1 MGQLKYTNG
10 ASSFWLG
17 DLDNDT
23 FKDKNNRLDYTK
35 LASIQR
41 AIANFVNIVTGMQI
55 PVEFQRFDTSYTDGK
70 TVVIGTKLD
79 GKNFDSEVGLAL
91 HEGSHIAHTDFQL
104 LQNFGA
110 NVRMHGV
117 DPNFDLTVDQEEI
130 IKSLLNWVEDRRID
144 YIIYTKAPGYR
155 MYYESMYDKYF
166 NDRVI
171 DKALV
176 SGIKNKETIED
187 YFFHIINFTNPNRNL
202 NQLELLKEIW
212 NIVDLKNISRLK
224 STNDS
229 LDVACNIF
237 KKLKAHLNIDNQQT
251 NNSDV
256 GDCDTTNSNT
266 QPGQSGGESANDTL
280 TDDDIQDLVDNAD
293 TEIGDID
300 NVDIKNI
307 NDDIQLTD
315 RQQKILD
322 NALERQKDFLGGN
335 PKRSGRLSKQQ
346 ANMMSVFKEAGTE
359 TVPVDLGIE
368 IVDTIIIN
376 KLTRNIVNEL
386 PEIFSSGQEEDHIF
400 EGIRLGKILGRK
412 LKARNESRT
421 LKHTRLV
428 TGKIDR
434 RLISQLGYNNTNV
447 FHRIVTDRY
456 KDYFIHI
463 SIDASGSMYGTKFK
477 NALTSAIAIAQ
488 AASMTTGIRV
498 QISTRGTSYI
508 GGNRTEKATTVM
520 AYDSAVDKMVKIKR
534 MFKYLTTYGC
544 TPEGV
549 AFKSIEKKLA
559 VNNRGVESIFI
570 NYSDGYPTHCG
581 KGNSD
586 PQTYT
591 KNIIKRFRESGM
603 GIISYFIAPGSKDLT
618 TFKYMYGSDA
628 VNIDPKNMLQV
639 ANTMNTKFL
648 EKS

>member
-23 FKDKNNRLDYTK
+23 FKDENNRLDYTK

-117 DPNFDLTVDQEEI
+117 DPNFDLTVGQEEI

-144 YIIYTKAPGYR
+144 YIIYTTAPGYR

-237 KKLKAHLNIDNQQT
+237 KKLKDHLNIDNQQT

-256 GDCDTTNSNT
+256 GNCDTTNSNT
-266 QPGQSGGESANDTL
+266 QPGQSGCESANDTL
-280 TDDDIQDLVDNAD
+280 TDDDIQDLVDNA
-293 TEIGDID
+293 DID

-315 RQQKILD
+315 RQQKLLD

-386 PEIFSSGQEEDHIF
+386 PEIFSSGREEDHIF

-434 RLISQLGYNNTNV
+434 RLISQLGYDNTNV
-447 FHRIVTDRY
+447 FHRIVTDQY

-463 SIDASGSMYGTKFK
+463 SIDASGSMWGIKFK

-508 GGNRTEKATTVM
+508 GGNRNEKATTVM

-549 AFKSIEKKLA
+549 SFKSIEKKLA

-603 GIISYFIAPGSKDLT
+603 GIISYFIASGSKDLT

>member
-17 DLDNDT
+17 DLDNST
-23 FKDKNNRLDYTK
+23 FKDEHDRLDYTK
-35 LASIQR
+35 LAGTQR

-55 PVEFQRFDTSYTDGK
+55 PVEFQRSNNSYTDGK

-91 HEGSHIAHTDFQL
+91 HEGSHIAHTDFML
-104 LQNFGA
+104 LQNFA
-110 NVRMHGV
+110 ASVRMRGV
-117 DPNFDLTVDQEEI
+117 DPNFDLTQDQEDI

-144 YIIYTKAPGYR
+144 YLIYTKAPGYR

-166 NDRVI
+166 NDRAI
-171 DKALV
+171 DKALK
-176 SGIKNKETIED
+176 SGVKNKETIDD
-187 YFFHIINFTNPNRNL
+187 YFFHIINFTNTNRNL
-202 NQLELLKEIW
+202 DQLELLRDIW
-212 NIVDLKNISRLK
+212 DLIDLKNISRLK
-224 STNDS
+224 NTNDS
-229 LDVACNIF
+229 LDVACDIF
-237 KKLKAHLNIDNQQT
+237 KKLKAHLNTNNQQT
-251 NNSDV
+251 DNCNSTDNNKSA
-256 GDCDTTNSNT
+256 SNKKSET
-266 QPGQSGGESANDTL
+266 QNNQTGCESPDNTL
-280 TDDDIQDLVDNAD
+280 TDDDIEDLANNA
-293 TEIGDID
+293 DID
-300 NVDIKNI
+300 NVN
-307 NDDIQLTD
+307 NNAGNVVQLTD

-322 NALERQKDFLGGN
+322 NALAKQKDFLDGN
-335 PKRSGRLSKQQ
+335 PKRRGRLSKKQ

-359 TVPVDLGIE
+359 TVSVDLGHE

-376 KLTRNIVNEL
+376 KLTKNMIQEL
-386 PEIFSSGQEEDHIF
+386 PELFAGGRNDDHIT

-412 LKARNESRT
+412 LKARNENRT

-434 RLISQLGYNNTNV
+434 RLISQLGYDNTNV

-463 SIDASGSMYGTKFK
+463 SIDASGSMWGTKFRK
-477 NALTSAIAIAQ
+477 ALTSAVAIAQ

-498 QISTRGTSYI
+498 QISVRGTSHI
-508 GGNRTEKATTVM
+508 GGKGKDRSTTII

-534 MFKYLTTYGC
+534 LFKYLAVFGC

-559 VNNRGVESIFI
+559 DNKRGVESIFI

-581 KGNSD
+581 HHGSSN
-586 PQTYT
+586 PQMYT
-591 KNIIKRFRESGM
+591 KNVIKRFKESGM
-603 GIISYFIAPGSKDLT
+603 SIISYFITEYSKDLT
-618 TFKYMYGSDA
+618 IFKYMYGADA